1 MREREPTAMSIET
14 VVTIASEHQ
23 IVTERV
29 FDAPR
34 EWVEDE
40 FDLKGARTD

>member
-1 MREREPTAMSIET
+1 MSTET
-14 VVTIASEHQ
+14 VVTMPSDHQ
-23 IVTERV
+23 IVTERI